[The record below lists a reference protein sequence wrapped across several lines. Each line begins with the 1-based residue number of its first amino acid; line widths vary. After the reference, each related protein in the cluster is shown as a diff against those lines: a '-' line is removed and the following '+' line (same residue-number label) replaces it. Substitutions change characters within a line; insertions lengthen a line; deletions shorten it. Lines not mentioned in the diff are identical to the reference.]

1 MDELLDALG
10 FDTEDGDFGQLTNDE
25 NGCIYFNT
33 DFIKTNDI
41 KEPGLEACDLP
52 INDKTIKIDSSNMRF
67 KPKSKV
73 SIGLIIGIIAAV
85 IVVVVIIVIVVFVI
99 KKKKKKMEEEEANEN
114 SSNYV
119 PEVLTI

>member
-67 KPKSKV
+67 KPKSFNWFDHWDYCCCNCRCCNNSNR
-73 SIGLIIGIIAAV
+73 SICH
-85 IVVVVIIVIVVFVI
+85 
-99 KKKKKKMEEEEANEN
+99 
-114 SSNYV
+114 
-119 PEVLTI
+119 